1 MRQKPRRM
9 RSGPFGMALLGMALL
24 GMALLGMALLAG
36 CGDRDAGP
44 ARAGQRDAGDLT
56 AGEPDVPD
64 LVHRRSHGG
73 YVAVIAAR
81 GAADVATEVGGQI
94 AAVNVELGD
103 RVPAGQL
110 IATIDDRIAREDLAV
125 AVAAQRAAQAAR
137 DSARVEVEETASRLE
152 TERSLAA
159 QGTTARADLERAVF
173 AHEKARAAAQRAEAA
188 LAEQMARVT
197 QLRARVTSARVE
209 APYAGTVSM
218 RYLDPGATVA
228 PGTPIIRLIA
238 SDELWVKFAVPSED
252 AAYISA
258 GTPVVVEIESASIR
272 VDAMVRHVAPELE
285 PASQMI
291 IAEAELALDEQ
302 TRDRV
307 KAGLAARVHLAAR
320 PETAP

>member
-1 MRQKPRRM
+1 M
-9 RSGPFGMALLGMALL
+9 RSGLARFGLAGLGLALLGP
-24 GMALLGMALLAG
+24 ALLAG

-44 ARAGQRDAGDLT
+44 ARAGRRDAGALAAAAAD
-56 AGEPDVPD
+56 EPDF
-64 LVHRRSHGG
+64 LHRRSPGG

-94 AAVNVELGD
+94 ASVNVELGD

-125 AVAAQRAAQAAR
+125 AVAAQRASQAAR

-159 QGTTARADLERAVF
+159 QGTSARADLDRAVF

-188 LAEQMARVT
+188 LSEQIARVT

-252 AAYISA
+252 AA
-258 GTPVVVEIESASIR
+258 SIR
-272 VDAMVRHVAPELE
+272 AGVPVIVDIETASLPVDAVVRHVAPELE

-302 TRDRV
+302 TRDRI
-307 KAGLAARVHLAAR
+307 KAGLAARVRLAA
-320 PETAP
+320 PLEPAP

>member
-1 MRQKPRRM
+1 M
-9 RSGPFGMALLGMALL
+9 RSGRARPGLALPGLLLGA
-24 GMALLGMALLAG
+24 ALLAG
-36 CGDRDAGP
+36 CGDRDTGP
-44 ARAGQRDAGDLT
+44 ARAGGRDAGALAA
-56 AGEPDVPD
+56 AGSEPPD
-64 LVHRRSHGG
+64 FLHRRSPDG

-94 AAVNVELGD
+94 ATVNVELGD
-103 RVPAGQL
+103 QVQVGQL

-125 AVAAQRAAQAAR
+125 AVAAQRASQAAR

-159 QGTTARADLERAVF
+159 QGTTARADLDRAVF

-188 LAEQMARVT
+188 LAEQIARVT
-197 QLRARVTSARVE
+197 QLRARVTSARVA

-252 AAYISA
+252 AANIRA
-258 GTPVVVEIESASIR
+258 GAPVIVDIESANIR
-272 VDAMVRHVAPELE
+272 VDAVVRHVAPELE

-291 IAEAELALDEQ
+291 IAEAELTLDEQ
-302 TRDRV
+302 TRGPI
-307 KAGLAARVHLAAR
+307 KAGLAARVRLAA
-320 PETAP
+320 PGASP